1 MLQHY
6 IVLYLR
12 EIPKNIQDTL
22 FAVLYLEF
30 FIELS
35 EACLF
40 SGLNISNKTANNME
54 LFYLLFTESVQ
65 TIFER
70 LLEIKICK
78 TWEFCGPHPEKSCL
92 QGLLRSFDKCH
103 KCLHITQHIFS

>member
-12 EIPKNIQDTL
+12 EIRKNIQDAL

-70 LLEIKICK
+70 LLEIKLAK
-78 TWEFCGPHPEKSCL
+78 RGNFVGH
-92 QGLLRSFDKCH
+92 
-103 KCLHITQHIFS
+103 TQRNHVFKVCYAALISAISVCI